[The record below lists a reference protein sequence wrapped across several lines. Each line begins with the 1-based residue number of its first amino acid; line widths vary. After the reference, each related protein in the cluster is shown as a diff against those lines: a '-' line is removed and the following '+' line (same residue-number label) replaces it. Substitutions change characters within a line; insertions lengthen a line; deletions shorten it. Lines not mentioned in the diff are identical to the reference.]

1 NEITQSETQ
10 WKYSLFDKEDQ
21 LITVVDAPLDTPV
34 DNPDLDVGW
43 DVNNDGSEV
52 TNVVG
57 SDAGTD
63 PTITGIGDAEIT
75 GSSVSPPSTVWIDLN
90 SSGMPN
96 TADTY
101 VENKYGIPAERAQS
115 TIRDNNINYVD
126 DEGKG
131 FASNPGGAN
140 AVNASLSWV
149 DNTDELTH
157 LAADDPRLKF
167 EGLGLTEQQKS
178 DLLELMPRIA
188 LSIDSSTG
196 SSSGSSTDP
205 GIDPP
210 DIDPGEL
217 LPKPKGYIE
226 RDTLH
231 HYTSRQVTLDSGR
244 TITVFTN
251 RIEVVE
257 QVHIIMPKTV
267 GDTEYGWEE
276 VVVTTNTYNYDVTS
290 DFLQADDSAADS
302 ALEDAQN
309 NPLALMPSLDWAV
322 DNNTL
327 TLDSSDVASV
337 FGATAKVKVLAR
349 NDSGTV
355 VMNNTQYNWSGGM
368 AIALDPSAAAVSLT
382 FVDPDGLVL
391 HAVDL
396 YSSAASH
403 QSGSVGL
410 PGEGVGLEHLPE
422 VNKFW
427 LSAGY
432 QSSRQG
438 SSSSMSLA
446 YNDSA
451 RIDETTYATEGTES
465 ASYPGKVEAYG
476 DVTVTYSSVRMQIVG
491 SEPLAGGGE
500 YYFDAVAKVT
510 FTVSGLRDATGAK
523 INININ
529 GISSK
534 SVTVTA
540 NGTYTVDGPWDH
552 YRGTTYPNRDITVSM
567 TTNGQTWGAYT
578 GSGGATKTSP
588 ERIKVYD
595 LPPGTESI
603 KFVADGK
610 TKNVDVPTGQSW
622 VYVDTSSMN
631 NSATSLAFELWAYS
645 GNSQSGTVL
654 NRARGNFNNASG
666 GTVSNITN
674 AVTKSVKTN
683 TYSRNT
689 SSDGDSYTS
698 VFYSQTGLYN
708 R

>member
-34 DNPDLDVGW
+34 DNPDLDLNWEV
-43 DVNNDGSEV
+43 VNSGETVQNDISSSSSTGGVPTAGSRNKT
-52 TNVVG
+52 TN
-57 SDAGTD
+57 STS
-63 PTITGIGDAEIT
+63 T
-75 GSSVSPPSTVWIDLN
+75 STVWVDLN
-90 SSGMPN
+90 GGSMPAATDEAVAN
-96 TADTY
+96 ALSL
-101 VENKYGIPAERAQS
+101 PAERAQS
-115 TIRDNNINYVD
+115 TTRDNNINYVD

-131 FASNPGGAN
+131 FASNPGGVN

-157 LAADDPRLKF
+157 LAANDPRLNF
-167 EGLGLTEQQKS
+167 EDLNLTAQLQS
-178 DLLELMPRIA
+178 DLAGLLG
-188 LSIDSSTG
+188 STSYQLDGTGQG
-196 SSSGSSTDP
+196 SHR
-205 GIDPP
+205 
-210 DIDPGEL
+210 
-217 LPKPKGYIE
+217 GYIE

-231 HYTSRQVTLDSGR
+231 YYTSRQVTLDSGR

-251 RIEVVE
+251 RIEVEEKLHVF
-257 QVHIIMPKTV
+257 VPLSH
-267 GDTEYGWEE
+267 GGTENGWRE
-276 VVVTTNTYNYDVTS
+276 VVITTNTYNYDVTS

-302 ALEDAQN
+302 VLEDAQN
-309 NPLALMPSLDWAV
+309 NPLTLMPSLDWAV
-322 DNNTL
+322 DNNML
-327 TLDSSDVASV
+327 TLDSSDVVSV

-355 VMNNTQYNWSGGM
+355 VMNNTQYNWSDGM

-396 YSSAASH
+396 YSSVASH

-438 SSSSMSLA
+438 SGSSTHFA
-446 YNDSA
+446 YNDSVKVK
-451 RIDETTYATEGTES
+451 ETTYAAVGGQKAIS
-465 ASYPGKVEAYG
+465 NPGQVDTQKLI
-476 DVTVTYSSVRMQIVG
+476 VTYENAGTNQISSELAY
-491 SEPLAGGGE
+491 SEPGFSFYDITYEQL
-500 YYFDAVAKVT
+500 VT
-510 FTVSGLRDATGAK
+510 INVSGLPPSQGA
-523 INININ
+523 
-529 GISSK
+529 
-534 SVTVTA
+534 SVVIDGRTVTIPG
-540 NGTYTVDGPWDH
+540 NGRHRLSSGFQIKRFHHQNWYQGPTD
-552 YRGTTYPNRDITVSM
+552 VSIKLFN
-567 TTNGQTWGAYT
+567 TEFGEKVIAHGA
-578 GSGGATKTSP
+578 SGGTHSSEPYVRVFGLDSSAKTVEFS
-588 ERIKVYD
+588 
-595 LPPGTESI
+595 
-603 KFVADGK
+603 ADGK
-610 TKNVDVPTGQSW
+610 TVTSSVANGLADL
-622 VYVDTSSMN
+622 DTSSMASSSN
-631 NSATSLAFELWAYS
+631 LAFTMTVKDS
-645 GNSQSGTVL
+645 SGTVI
-654 NRARGNFNNASG
+654 NEAKGNFNNTAPA
-666 GTVSNITN
+666 TVNNLTN